1 MPLTLEVLLL
11 HMNAMFSEYLI
22 LRAAL
27 CTMYIIQRY
36 VICDSCY
43 IQWILGAALYII
55 QWYVIFDM
63 WQQLYSVNI
72 WLCGDKTQVWR
83 VDACAIS
90 WWETVRSSHMRK
102 VLLVTMVT
110 FVWLFSTVS
119 FQISPQ
125 NVCKRG
131 CKATLSM
138 HVRSRDKKQ
147 LVGSH
152 KRKMLPC
159 PRLVTFLIEL
169 MSWVSSFFYSS

>member
-1 MPLTLEVLLL
+1 MHLKQIGKNIDFLYNQCLWRQKHASDVRGITFAYEWNV
-11 HMNAMFSEYLI
+11 
-22 LRAAL
+22 
-27 CTMYIIQRY
+27 
-36 VICDSCY
+36 
-43 IQWILGAALYII
+43 QWISNTQSSIVYNVYHSAICEMWQLLYSVNTQSSTVYYSTIC
-55 QWYVIFDM
+55 DM

-72 WLCGDKTQVWR
+72 WLCEDKTQVWR

-131 CKATLSM
+131 CKATLCM
-138 HVRSRDKKQ
+138 CD
-147 LVGSH
+147 LVIRNS
-152 KRKMLPC
+152 
-159 PRLVTFLIEL
+159 
-169 MSWVSSFFYSS
+169 